1 MIHILA
7 DERGPIGRPPIV
19 REKVLSTLRTLKR
32 ASVSRLEEETGCKEH
47 SIQHVL
53 RTAHK
58 AGESERSKERGGT
71 YRTFY
76 VYGVKT

>member
-32 ASVSRLEEETGCKEH
+32 ASVSRLEEETGEKTH
-47 SIQHVL
+47 TIQCVL
-53 RTAHK
+53 RK
-58 AGESERSKERGGT
+58 AYDAGQIERSKERGGT
-71 YRTFY
+71 YRAFY
-76 VYGVKT
+76 VYEVK